1 MRAMLSWI
9 LPAVATFAAW
19 WIFLGVDEDDQY
31 TVGQVAGL
39 VVVLLVIGIVCG
51 WLARRNDLLPF
62 VVSTTMGVAVACWTG
77 WSDDESGLFVVG
89 WILVTVAMALV
100 ATAVIVG
107 SWAMRRRLSADDG
120 RVG

>member
-1 MRAMLSWI
+1 MRALLSWI

-19 WIFLGVDEDDQY
+19 WIFLGGDADDRY
-31 TVGQVAGL
+31 SVGQVAGL
-39 VVVLLVIGIVCG
+39 VVVLVVIGVVCG
-51 WLARRNDLLPF
+51 WLARSNDLLPF
-62 VVSTTMGVAVACWTG
+62 VVSATMGVAAACWSS

-89 WILVTVAMALV
+89 VVMVVAGTALG
-100 ATAVIVG
+100 ATALIVG